1 MAIDPR
7 TPVLVGVG
15 QLTRHPMST
24 DDVWTPVQ
32 LIAEA
37 ARRADRDAGGAL
49 LARTDSV
56 QVVDVM
62 VWRPRNPAQALA
74 DELGLSPRT
83 TVKSV
88 VGGNSP
94 QQLVNEAAVD
104 LLAGRTDVVLIA
116 GCEAV
121 HSRRLAHKAGIHV
134 EWDAQDPSVPEP
146 DRVVG
151 IDRPGSSED
160 EIARNLVMPIQ
171 VYPVFENAIRIA
183 AGETVEA
190 HQIRVSEMWSR
201 FSRVAATNPH
211 AWDTQPHTAEEI
223 RTVTRANRMVGWPYP
238 KLMNSN
244 IQVDMAAALLLT
256 TVGTARA
263 AGVPQDRWVF
273 PWAGADSHD
282 HWFVSERWDLCSS
295 PAIAANGRAALGWAG
310 VSIDDVAHVDLY
322 SCFPSAV
329 QMGAAALGIATDE
342 TVRSLT
348 VTGGLGFGGGPGN
361 NYVTGS
367 IAAMADVLRS
377 DPGSIGL
384 TTALGWFATKHSLGL
399 WSTTPPA
406 NAFGHAHPQEDVD
419 GLPRRRAA
427 PDHAGPVT
435 IESWTVMHERDGNPS
450 LGIVACLTDTGDRC
464 WANVRHTDVLA
475 ALLDADPAGMRA
487 TLGADGALD
496 LA

>member
-15 QLTRHPMST
+15 QLTRRATSA

-37 ARRADRDAGGAL
+37 ARRADSDAGGAL
-49 LARTDSV
+49 LAQTDSV

-74 DELGLSPRT
+74 DELGIEPRT

-88 VGGNSP
+88 VGGNGP
-94 QQLVNEAAVD
+94 QQLVNEAALD

-134 EWDAQDPSVPEP
+134 DWDVQDASVPEP
-146 DRVVG
+146 ARVVG
-151 IDRPGSSED
+151 IDRPGSSDD

-171 VYPVFENAIRIA
+171 VYPVFENALRIA
-183 AGETVEA
+183 AGETVED
-190 HQIRVSEMWSR
+190 HQVRVSEMWSR
-201 FSRVAATNPH
+201 FSDVAATNPH
-211 AWDTQPHTAEEI
+211 AWDTQSHTAAEI
-223 RTVTRANRMVGWPYP
+223 RTVTPANRMVGWPYP

-256 TVGTARA
+256 TVATARA
-263 AGVPQDRWVF
+263 AGVPEDRWVF

-282 HWFVSERWDLCSS
+282 HWFVSNRWDLCSS
-295 PAIAANGRAALGWAG
+295 PAIAANGRSALGWTG
-310 VSIDDVAHVDLY
+310 LSIDDVAHVDLY

-329 QMGAAALGIATDE
+329 QMGAAALGIPTDDPG
-342 TVRSLT
+342 RSLT

-377 DPGSIGL
+377 DPGSVGL

-399 WSTTPPA
+399 WSTTPPMKE
-406 NAFGHAHPQEDVD
+406 FGHSHPQDDVD
-419 GLPRRRAA
+419 ARPRRRAA
-427 PDHAGPVT
+427 AGHVGPVT
-435 IESWTVMHERDGNPS
+435 IETWTVMHERDGSPS
-450 LGIVACLTDTGDRC
+450 LGIVACLTDDGARC
-464 WANVRHTDVLA
+464 WANVRRPDVLA
-475 ALLDADPAGMRA
+475 ALLEADPAGVRA
-487 TLGADGALD
+487 TLDADGELD
-496 LA
+496 LG